1 LTGSSDRLV
10 RLFNPAKASIA
21 ASSNGPQ
28 SRPAGLV
35 QTYTGHAHEVL
46 DIAVSD
52 DNARFI
58 SVGGDKQAL
67 LWDVAQARVL
77 RRFEGHTG
85 RINACSW
92 AGDGREQSV
101 VITGEIYPAI

>member
-1 LTGSSDRLV
+1 LI
-10 RLFNPAKASIA
+10 RLFNPAKASVA
-21 ASSNGPQ
+21 APSSNDLQP
-28 SRPAGLV
+28 RPPGLV

-58 SVGGDKQAL
+58 SVGGDKQAM

-101 VITGEIYPAI
+101 IVTGTVTPVFLFKSSS